1 VDPYVSVY
9 AQHFLLDAKER
20 GFPVPPEGLSQGA
33 GYLQRL
39 AGSEGASLFDERT
52 RAYAVYLLTRQ
63 GVVTTGYATS
73 LERRVQKTYPDAW
86 KQDLT
91 GAFLAATYQL
101 LRQDGHAGSLIGAS
115 RFDQKRAADYQFYD
129 DGLTHDA
136 MLLYLIARHFPERM
150 GGLKAQAI
158 DAIVTPIEHG
168 SYNSLSSAY
177 SIMALDAYVAAA
189 GPVAGGRFTVT
200 ETLKDGTR
208 RAVPLPAGTFPQADV
223 SAAAQQVGFSSDA
236 RVAAFYLLTQ
246 AGFDR
251 TIPAQPL
258 SQGLEVLRQ
267 YTDMNGKPVT
277 DVTLGDELQVHLRFR
292 ALGAHPIAAVALVD
306 LLPGGFEVVENP
318 PATVT
323 LAPMP
328 TRRTGNEAEGEG
340 EGEGEGEHAA
350 SAWTPNFGEAL
361 GWSPDY
367 AEVREDR
374 VNVYGLADASA
385 REFVYKVKATA
396 AGSFAVPPAYG
407 EGMYDR
413 AVRAWSQPGKIV
425 VRRPK

>member
-1 VDPYVSVY
+1 M
-9 AQHFLLDAKER
+9 
-20 GFPVPPEGLSQGA
+20 
-33 GYLQRL
+33 
-39 AGSEGASLFDERT
+39 LFR
-52 RAYAVYLLTRQ
+52 
-63 GVVTTGYATS
+63 S
-73 LERRVQKTYPDAW
+73 
-86 KQDLT
+86 
-91 GAFLAATYQL
+91 
-101 LRQDGHAGSLIGAS
+101 
-115 RFDQKRAADYQFYD
+115 
-129 DGLTHDA
+129 
-136 MLLYLIARHFPERM
+136 
-150 GGLKAQAI
+150 
-158 DAIVTPIEHG
+158 
-168 SYNSLSSAY
+168 
-177 SIMALDAYVAAA
+177 
-189 GPVAGGRFTVT
+189 
-200 ETLKDGTR
+200 TLKDGTR
-208 RAVPLPAGTFPQADV
+208 RALPLPAGTFPQADV
-223 SAAAQQVGFSSDA
+223 SATAQKVGFSSDA
-236 RVAAFYLLTQ
+236 AVAAFYLLTQ

-258 SQGLEVLRQ
+258 SQGLEVLRE

-292 ALGAHPIAAVALVD
+292 ALGAQPIAAVALVD

-328 TRRTGNEAEGEG
+328 TRRTGNESEGEG